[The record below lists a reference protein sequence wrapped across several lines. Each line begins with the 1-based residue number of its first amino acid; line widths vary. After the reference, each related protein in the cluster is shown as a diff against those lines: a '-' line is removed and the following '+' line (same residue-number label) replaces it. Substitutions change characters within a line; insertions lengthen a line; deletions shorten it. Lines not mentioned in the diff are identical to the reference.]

1 MEFASRQMVPATPQG
16 LASDEVRNLLA
27 QVGPNTLGVD
37 GQAAWWR
44 TLLGVVR
51 EPMVLMLLV
60 CAGVYVVFG
69 DLTEALILGA
79 SVVLVVVI
87 SLVQERRTE
96 RALQALKDL
105 SSPLASVRRDGR
117 AVRVKASEVVPG
129 DVLLLQEGDRVAADA
144 VVVSATGLKI
154 NESLLTGE
162 SVAVRKRAVPAPV
175 PLGPPGEGITPFVY
189 ASTLVVSG
197 RAEAVVGAT
206 GARTEVGRIGRALE
220 TVSTA
225 ESPLNRQLSGLVR
238 ALFAAAILFCI
249 TVLLVYGLARADW
262 KGGLLAGLTLAISL
276 LPEEFPVVMAV
287 FLALGAYR
295 MTREK
300 VLVRRLA
307 ALETLGAATV
317 LCSDKTGTLTEN
329 RMKVVEFTTTVAGQQ
344 RGGDDPLAE
353 LREIAALACPPES
366 FDAMDQATVEF
377 GRGASAHAPPRRP
390 VREYPLTPEL
400 PVMAFAHSTPGGLV
414 IAAKGAPEAVATL
427 AGWDVAA
434 RRALDAQVHGFAER
448 GLRLLAVGRADLG
461 SAAAPEQLGRVHLR
475 FLGLLA
481 FADPLRAGVPEAVA
495 ECRRA
500 GVRVMLITG
509 DHPST
514 AVAIARQAG
523 IDADR
528 FLTGAQLESL
538 DDASLRAALAETEVF
553 ARVAPLHKLRL
564 VEALQAMGEVVA
576 MTGDGVND
584 APALRASHIGV
595 AMGGRGTDV
604 AREAADLVVLDDNF
618 VSIVGAI
625 RAGRRIYGN
634 LQKSLGFVLAV
645 HVPIAGM
652 AVLPVFLGWPM
663 LFTPVH
669 IVFLELIIDPACSIA
684 FEMEPGDP
692 RAMER
697 PPRSPRARLMGWKEI
712 ARSLGEG
719 VAVFAVVALGF
730 WIGQQKHGGM
740 TDARTLAFSGLI
752 MGNLGLIVANRA
764 HTSGLLRS
772 FRTPNPAFWAVV
784 AGAIGVLAL
793 VLAVPALRGIFHF
806 GPLHLDDLAI
816 SAGLTMALVLGLILA
831 VRIGATA
838 PGAIRWRL

>member
-1 MEFASRQMVPATPQG
+1 MAPTSPEG
-16 LASDEVRNLLA
+16 LTTGEARKLLA
-27 QVGPNTLGVD
+27 QVGANTLGV
-37 GQAAWWR
+37 GERAAWWR

-60 CAGVYVVFG
+60 CTGVYVVFG

-87 SLVQERRTE
+87 SLVQEGRTE

-105 SSPLASVRRDGR
+105 SSPQASVRRDGR
-117 AVRVKASEVVPG
+117 PVRIKAAEVVPG
-129 DVLLLQEGDRVAADA
+129 DLLLLQEGDRVAADA
-144 VVVSATGLKI
+144 VVVSATGLKV

-162 SVAVRKRAVPAPV
+162 SLAVRKRAVPAPV
-175 PLGPPGEGITPFVY
+175 PLEPPGEGITPFIY

-238 ALFAAAILFCI
+238 ALFVAAILCCSA
-249 TVLLVYGLARADW
+249 VLLVYGLGRDDW

-276 LPEEFPVVMAV
+276 LPEEFPVVVTV
-287 FLALGAYR
+287 FLALGAFR
-295 MTREK
+295 MAREK

-317 LCSDKTGTLTEN
+317 FCSDKTGTLTEN
-329 RMKVVEFTTTVAGQQ
+329 RMKVVEFTTAVAG
-344 RGGDDPLAE
+344 RAMGGEGPLAE
-353 LREIAALACPPES
+353 LRETATLACPPES

-377 GRGASAHAPPRRP
+377 GRGALLRVPPGRP
-390 VREYPLTPEL
+390 LREYPLTPEL
-400 PVMAFAHSTPGGLV
+400 PVMAFAHSTLGGLV

-427 AGWDVAA
+427 AGWDAAA
-434 RRALDAQVHGFAER
+434 RRALDAQVHGLAAR
-448 GLRLLAVGRADLG
+448 GLRLLAVARADLG
-461 SAAAPEQLGRVHLR
+461 SAAAPEQLGGVRLR
-475 FLGLLA
+475 LLGLLG
-481 FADPLRAGVPEAVA
+481 FADPLRPGVPEAVA

-500 GVRVMLITG
+500 GIRVMLITG

-514 AVAIARQAG
+514 AVAVARQAG

-528 FLTGAQLESL
+528 YLTGAQLESL
-538 DDASLRAALAETEVF
+538 DDASLRAALEKTEVF

-652 AVLPVFLGWPM
+652 AVLPVFFGWPM

-669 IVFLELIIDPACSIA
+669 IVFLEMIIDPACSIA

-712 ARSLGEG
+712 ARSVAEG
-719 VAVFAVVALGF
+719 LAVFAVVALGF

-752 MGNLGLIVANRA
+752 MGNVGLIVANRA
-764 HTSGLLRS
+764 HTSGLLGS
-772 FRTPNPAFWAVV
+772 FRTPNPGFRAVV
-784 AGAIGVLAL
+784 AGAIGVLTL
-793 VLAVPALRGIFHF
+793 VLAVPPLRGIFQL

-816 SAGLTMALVLGLILA
+816 SAGLTVALVVGLVLA
-831 VRIGATA
+831 VRVGGQTRRA
-838 PGAIRWRL
+838 PTSAAIRWRL